1 LKILIRELILFFNMS
16 FRKLGDNENVQ
27 GTRVILLHNFSDS
40 EVIEFINHYKK
51 NENLP
56 KSIIAVTTPTSLEW
70 KVRDLMDELIK
81 EDEEIKK
88 RKKEK

>member
-1 LKILIRELILFFNMS
+1 MLILFSFMA
-16 FRKLGDNENVQ
+16 FRKLGENENVQ
-27 GTRVILLHNFSDS
+27 GTRVILLHNFSDK

-70 KVRDLMDELIK
+70 KVIDLMEELIK
-81 EDEEIKK
+81 EDEELKK
-88 RKKEK
+88 RKK

>member
-1 LKILIRELILFFNMS
+1 MS

-27 GTRVILLHNFSDS
+27 GTRVILLHNFSDR

-56 KSIIAVTTPTSLEW
+56 KSIIAVTTTTSLEW
-70 KVRDLMDELIK
+70 RVRDLMDELIK